1 MWYVYVCIHIYMYVY
16 IVNFSVLLI
25 FLVKVYSMCEIWESM
40 NLKKNFFRLDL
51 FLFSCVKALTYM
63 KLRMMALRRQGQVD
77 LWIQSQP
84 GVQSKF
90 QDNWGYISQK
100 TKKKTCGSY
109 NWSLGLL
116 DEDSLVGFHK
126 FVTEFLKRR
135 LSDDSLFP
143 EARGQVAVG
152 VRVASTQLPR
162 VAGQPLTDG
171 NSNQYWLATSN
182 SFLGTGA
189 GTIQVSVETGKR
201 CTNTEAQSP
210 VTLHRTVA
218 LVSLVSPVASPH
230 WESGKLGRDDGG
242 LLDGSGYLLRAP
254 NTKTNVT
261 IVVPKSL
268 YLDRCS
274 ALVCSLHWHGL

>member
-1 MWYVYVCIHIYMYVY
+1 MCKSPYLYETENDGTQEAGAGGSLNSKPAWCAEQVSGQLGLHI
-16 IVNFSVLLI
+16 S
-25 FLVKVYSMCEIWESM
+25 
-40 NLKKNFFRLDL
+40 KN
-51 FLFSCVKALTYM
+51 KE
-63 KLRMMALRRQGQVD
+63 
-77 LWIQSQP
+77 
-84 GVQSKF
+84 
-90 QDNWGYISQK
+90 
-100 TKKKTCGSY
+100 KTCGSY

-242 LLDGSGYLLRAP
+242 LLDGSGYLLGAL